1 MPKFYVRGHSIEI
14 TENKSSGKIDYE
26 LDIATDLDSEDL
38 EDRIIKYLL
47 DEGFFDLIRED
58 KSL

>member
-1 MPKFYVRGHSIEI
+1 MHKFYVRGHSIEI

>member
-1 MPKFYVRGHSIEI
+1 MFYVRGHSIEI

-26 LDIATDLDSEDL
+26 LDIAADFDSEDL

-47 DEGFFDLIRED
+47 DEGFFDQKRED